1 MEMSTLAHSRLGETI
16 GRPTSVPLRD
26 DDWDLYVQERKL
38 LQPPAGV
45 TPPITPTGVGSRI
58 AISPAVADALN
69 QRKRRESALGSGEAG
84 TDSSEDVPLGKIPN
98 YRNRSSSGGNMTPV
112 NILPPQRKPI
122 VAPTPTRPSAA
133 RTRTFEELNDRH
145 REKMRDL
152 QAPLTTAAKEDADLE
167 AAKQRWEK
175 AKALEKEAVTRRQ
188 AEKAA
193 LLERRKR
200 SEDDAERGGRRSL
213 ALNDPVAVSRHSRS
227 QSADKLGGSTS
238 KRLSTMKVED
248 WQRYQQETETG
259 TKAIGSGSKRD
270 SRALRSDNTGVPF
283 PGGRKS
289 REPPS

>member
-1 MEMSTLAHSRLGETI
+1 MELSNLTNSRLSETI
-16 GRPTSVPLRD
+16 GRPTSVPLH
-26 DDWDLYVQERKL
+26 DDWDLYVHERKL

-45 TPPITPTGVGSRI
+45 TPPISPTGVGSRI

-69 QRKRRESALGSGEAG
+69 QRKRRESALGVGEVA
-84 TDSSEDVPLGKIPN
+84 TDSSEDMPLARVTNQRK
-98 YRNRSSSGGNMTPV
+98 RSSSSGNMAPV
-112 NILPPQRKPI
+112 NILPPRKAI
-122 VAPTPTRPSAA
+122 VAPTPQRPTAT
-133 RTRTFEELNDRH
+133 RTRTFEELNERH

-152 QAPLTTAAKEDADLE
+152 QAPLTTAAQEVADLE

-200 SEDDAERGGRRSL
+200 SEDDADRTGRRSNERPP
-213 ALNDPVAVSRHSRS
+213 ARHSHSHSRS
-227 QSADKLGGSTS
+227 AELKMGGGSTS

-248 WQRYQQETETG
+248 WQKYQQES
-259 TKAIGSGSKRD
+259 ASGSGSKRD
-270 SRALRSDNTGVPF
+270 SRAFRSSDGVPF